1 MAASV
6 VCEEMTNEAQ
16 RHITKSHEPRYIIST
31 LKGHLYLAPSPC
43 PRLFQKK
50 KNKEKLLRKHNCTSN
65 PHHHSRFLQVLA
77 QEKRKRGKTSEKFG
91 INNQFKIFFKNLA
104 FCCVQYPVPAR
115 NALFQ
120 K

>member
-31 LKGHLYLAPSPC
+31 LKRHFYLAPSPC

-50 KNKEKLLRKHNCTSN
+50 KTKKNSWENTT
-65 PHHHSRFLQVLA
+65 VLV
-77 QEKRKRGKTSEKFG
+77 TLTTIPDFYKF
-91 INNQFKIFFKNLA
+91 
-104 FCCVQYPVPAR
+104 
-115 NALFQ
+115 
-120 K
+120 

>member
-31 LKGHLYLAPSPC
+31 LKGHFYLAPSPC

-50 KNKEKLLRKHNCTSN
+50 KKQRKTPEKTQL
-65 PHHHSRFLQVLA
+65 
-77 QEKRKRGKTSEKFG
+77 
-91 INNQFKIFFKNLA
+91 
-104 FCCVQYPVPAR
+104 Y
-115 NALFQ
+115 
-120 K
+120 